1 MVTGFPCS
9 FVKMIMEVPL
19 MPQEKD
25 RIGMLVDCN
34 GIFAIAPTRV
44 TNLRE
49 KTQFLKSFKNYH
61 YSFCR

>member
-25 RIGMLVDCN
+25 RLGMLVDCN
-34 GIFAIAPTRV
+34 SIFAIAPTRV
-44 TNLRE
+44 TNLR
-49 KTQFLKSFKNYH
+49 KKHNF
-61 YSFCR
+61 